1 MTTLILESFFIVLG
15 LILLISSYIMYGHFT
30 HMPNV
35 RPPKRLSIIALDTF
49 QFFLARDSNSGLLHL
64 SPCPPS
70 HPLYNQALKVL
81 FDMPQL
87 TYDQVRYLRD
97 LQYTFE
103 LAMSAYVLAC
113 YNDETIR
120 LAAKFMEDMH
130 SLASE
135 MYAIARRLNL
145 SMQVRFPRECD
156 DPILTSNQMRSN
168 PTKIGKNPAKA
179 SVMKP
184 PKTSQKTFRSA
195 SKIETLFDF
204 TGELIKK
211 NK

>member
-1 MTTLILESFFIVLG
+1 MVLVLESFFVGLG
-15 LILLISSYIMYGHFT
+15 SILIILSYILYENFT
-30 HMPNV
+30 YQPNV
-35 RPPKRLSIIALDTF
+35 RPPKRLSVKSLDTF
-49 QFFLARDSNSGLLHL
+49 QFNLARDSNSGLLNL

-70 HPLYNQALKVL
+70 HPLYEQAIIVL
-81 FDMPQL
+81 YEMPGL

-130 SLASE
+130 LLASE

-145 SMQVRFPRECD
+145 AMQVRFPRECD
-156 DPILTSNQMRSN
+156 DPILINNQIKSAEAANTSKKYPNS
-168 PTKIGKNPAKA
+168 KLE
-179 SVMKP
+179 
-184 PKTSQKTFRSA
+184 FRSA
-195 SKIETLFDF
+195 SNIESLFDF
-204 TGELIKK
+204 SGILIK
-211 NK
+211 